1 METARSGRNIVV
13 LSDGT
18 GNSSAKANK
27 TNVWRLF
34 QALDQTQSDQIAR
47 YDDGVGTSSNK
58 YLAAFG
64 GAFGWG
70 LKRNV
75 IDLYKFIC
83 RNWQPGDAIH
93 GFGFS
98 RGAFTIRVLIGFIAR
113 EGLVPYQSEDELH
126 RNAVSAYRCYR
137 SKAFP
142 ANGKPLVRACR
153 SLRDAF
159 VRLRDWIRGYPSYDA
174 ITRIAESQHRRDV
187 PIRFLGLWDTVEAY
201 GVPIVGLKRAIDR
214 WLWPLVF
221 GDFKLSPKVEQARH
235 ALSLDDERTTF
246 HPLLWDDLAEAT
258 AGRAG
263 RIRQVWFA
271 GVHSNVG
278 GGYPEDQLSLV
289 PLGWIMDEALKNG
302 LRLDPAAV
310 RDVRVNQSP
319 FAKLYDSRAG
329 LNSYYRYSPRR
340 IEVPIDPAGIP
351 IFPVI
356 HRSVLVRM
364 TQGTDSYAPF
374 TLPHQFWILDTDDQL
389 VPLSPKPAEMKLDAS
404 KPPGITLDSSD
415 PDVATAIQKLA
426 RPDRQA
432 IRLVWDTVFWRRCLY
447 ALTVSLTILLV
458 IYPVIAAPVASAMTW
473 LTGIDRAT
481 RGPVADIVNAFSALI
496 PSYVAPWKNALNEHP
511 LEFFLILIAILGS
524 LAGSVTLERRI
535 RDRARMAW
543 DRQFRDGYLGW
554 LRESRKAWRNGLT
567 VLFAVSMA
575 GVALAIFYKPMRYA
589 LWALSALAAGTLLIQ
604 GFRLLGSVQRKDA
617 ASRTKIQSTF
627 SLSLARVLRTS
638 APLRAGFGFLTDHFA
653 PAAFVV
659 VLLLGALLLLNRATF
674 DLTSAAGRFCHGT
687 TSDFTKDAA
696 VARASGFDTA
706 DMCWASGIV
715 LKKGRRYEITIDT
728 PGDWFDRQLQT
739 DVLGMPSEGVRHIM
753 AAPLKRWWSENWFQ
767 PVMRIG
773 DVGNVESP
781 LEPVDDIAPAL
792 PPRCEA
798 SNEVV
803 ARLGV
808 SDKLPRSE
816 AERVMA
822 CNPVPAD
829 RKILRAR
836 ITAEAD
842 GELFLFVNDAVLS
855 VPGVTETFMKNNSGT
870 ASVEVR
876 RLGLR
881 ASAAQ

>member
-1 METARSGRNIVV
+1 MVSARSTRNIVV

-34 QALDQTQSDQIAR
+34 QALDQTQPDQIAR

-83 RNWQPGDAIH
+83 RNWESGDAIY

-126 RNAVSAYRCYR
+126 RNAVSAYRSYR

-142 ANGKPLVRACR
+142 AKGKPLVWICR
-153 SLRDAF
+153 RLRDAF
-159 VRLRDWIRGYPSYDA
+159 LGVRDWIRGYPSYDA
-174 ITRIAESQHRRDV
+174 LTRVAESQQRRDV

-221 GDFKLSPKVEQARH
+221 GDFELSPKVAQARH

-246 HPLLWDDLAEAT
+246 HPLLWDELAEAR

-289 PLGWIMDEALKNG
+289 SLAWIMDEAMKNG
-302 LRLDPAAV
+302 VRLDAAAV
-310 RDVRVNQSP
+310 QSVRANQSP
-319 FAKLYDSRAG
+319 FAKRYDSRAG
-329 LNSYYRYSPRR
+329 LQSYYRYSPRR

-351 IFPVI
+351 ILPVI

-364 TQGTDSYAPF
+364 TEGTDSYSPF
-374 TLPHQFWILDTDDQL
+374 TLPHQFWILDRNDQL
-389 VPLSPKPAEMKLDAS
+389 VPLSVKPAEMKPDAA
-404 KPPGITLDSSD
+404 KPPGIVLDSSD
-415 PDVATAIQKLA
+415 PDVVTAIHKLA

-447 ALTVSLTILLV
+447 ALTVSLTALLV
-458 IYPVIAAPVASAMTW
+458 IYPLIAAPIASAMDW
-473 LTGIDRAT
+473 LTGIDRVAG
-481 RGPVADIVNAFSALI
+481 GPVADIVNAFSAVI
-496 PSYVAPWKNALNEHP
+496 PSYVAPWKNALNAHP
-511 LEFFLILIAILGS
+511 LEFFVLVIAILGS
-524 LAGSVTLERRI
+524 LAGSATLERRI
-535 RDRARMAW
+535 HDRARMAW
-543 DRQFRDGYLGW
+543 NRQFRAGYLAW
-554 LRESRKAWRNGLT
+554 LDQSRKAWRNSLWT
-567 VLFAVSMA
+567 LFAVSMI
-575 GVALAIFYKPMRYA
+575 GVVLAIFSPMRYA
-589 LWALSALAAGTLLIQ
+589 IWLLLALAVGSLLLQAFRVLGT
-604 GFRLLGSVQRKDA
+604 VQRKGT

-627 SLSLARVLRTS
+627 SLSLARALRTS
-638 APLRAGFGFLTDHFA
+638 PPLRAGFRVLVDHIL

-659 VLLLGALLLLNRATF
+659 VLLVGGLLLLNRATF

-687 TSDFTKDAA
+687 PGLDVREDMPFAE
-696 VARASGFDTA
+696 ARGFDTSA
-706 DMCWASGIV
+706 MCWASGIV
-715 LKKGRRYEITIDT
+715 MKKGRRYEITLET
-728 PGDWFDRQLQT
+728 PGDWLDGQLQT
-739 DVLGMPSEGVRHIM
+739 DVLGMPTVGLRHIV
-753 AAPLKRWWSENWFQ
+753 ASPLKRWWSANWFQ
-767 PVMRIG
+767 PIARIG

-781 LEPVDDIAPAL
+781 LEPLDEVAP
-792 PPRCEA
+792 
-798 SNEVV
+798 
-803 ARLGV
+803 
-808 SDKLPRSE
+808 
-816 AERVMA
+816 
-822 CNPVPAD
+822 D
-829 RKILRAR
+829 RKVLRAR
-836 ITAEAD
+836 ITADAD

-855 VPGVTETFMKNNSGT
+855 TPGLADTFMKNNSGT
-870 ASVEVR
+870 ASVKVR

-881 ASAAQ
+881 SSTTK